1 MAYHAILDFEGK
13 EFDVVRS
20 ECHIERGVDSKGRP
34 SSNLYGGKIT
44 VQVESNDDTMI
55 FEHMASQYK
64 PNSGTITFRKD
75 EVDLMK
81 ELKWEN
87 GYIISF
93 EESMKNTNGT
103 PMTICFTISAQ
114 TIVVGG
120 EKLKQNWPEM
130 G

>member
-13 EFDVVRS
+13 EFDVIRS
-20 ECHIERGVDSKGRP
+20 ECRIERGVDSKGRP
-34 SSNLYGGKIT
+34 SSNLYGGKVTI
-44 VQVESNDDTMI
+44 QIESNDDTMI
-55 FEHMASQYK
+55 FEHMASQFK
-64 PNSGTITFRKD
+64 PNSGIITYRKD

-93 EESMKNTNGT
+93 EESMKNTTGA
-103 PMTICFTISAQ
+103 PMTIHITISAQ
-114 TIVVGG
+114 KIVVGG
-120 EKLKQNWPEM
+120 EELKQNWPEM